1 MNQNAEQIE
10 DFEDDF
16 DDIEVEIVDDR
27 PEEDRKPSA
36 LDSIDSD
43 DVSEDELSNYSEN
56 VQKRIKK
63 MSWEK
68 NELRRA
74 KEEAE
79 RLREEAIQYAKT
91 VYSDNARLKSTLREG
106 ETVLVR
112 QAQGRLQAQLDQAK
126 ARAKEAYDSG
136 DSDAMIEAQAEVA
149 RLQNEKYRVDSY
161 KPAPEQPVQEFQP
174 QVQQQQQQAANAQPQ
189 QADLEWAGRNPWF
202 GSNKEMTGF
211 AYGVHDRLV
220 ESGVKEGS
228 PLYYQ
233 SIDEAVK
240 QRFPEEFGGTEE
252 RVSTSQSRQTG
263 NVVAPARRSSRKP
276 RQVTLTPSAAQLAN
290 RLGLTPEQYAAQVMK
305 LNKG

>member
-1 MNQNAEQIE
+1 MNQNAEQVD
-10 DFEDDF
+10 DFDDDF
-16 DDIEVEIVDDR
+16 DDIEVQIVDDR
-27 PEEDRKPSA
+27 PEQDRKPSA
-36 LDSIDSD
+36 VENVSDD
-43 DVSEDELSNYSEN
+43 DVSDDELSSYSDN

-79 RLREEAIQYAKT
+79 RLREEAIEYAKAI
-91 VYSDNARLKSTLREG
+91 YNDNARLKQTLREG
-106 ETVLVR
+106 EGVLVK

-136 DSDAMIEAQAEVA
+136 DSDAMIEAQAEIA
-149 RLQNEKYRVDSY
+149 RLQNEKYRVDNY
-161 KPAPEQPVQEFQP
+161 RPAPEQPVQDFQP
-174 QVQQQQQQAANAQPQ
+174 QVQQRQQQAPVKPQ

-202 GSNKEMTGF
+202 GQNKEMTGF

-233 SIDEAVK
+233 SIDEAIK
-240 QRFPEEFGGTEE
+240 QRFPEEFGGSHGDS
-252 RVSTSQSRQTG
+252 VSSSSSRQTG
-263 NVVAPARRSSRKP
+263 NVVAPARRSSKKP
-276 RQVTLTPSAAQLAN
+276 RQVTLTPSAAQLAK
-290 RLGLTPEQYAAQVMK
+290 RIGLTPEQYAAQVMK